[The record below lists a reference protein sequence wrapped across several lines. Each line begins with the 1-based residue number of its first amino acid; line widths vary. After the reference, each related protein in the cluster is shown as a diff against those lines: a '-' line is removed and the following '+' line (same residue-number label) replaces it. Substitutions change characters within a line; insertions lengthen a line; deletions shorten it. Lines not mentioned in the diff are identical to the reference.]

1 MILPVGTG
9 RHDALYLSQGKHATV
24 KRVAGIVALVGIVKH
39 KFGVVDTHRDI
50 GIDLLEYLHNLYQTR
65 IKVRRLLEIAP
76 RKGLADA
83 DVGKVGA

>member
-1 MILPVGTG
+1 MILTFDTG
-9 RHDALYLSQGKHATV
+9 CHDALYLSQGKHAPV
-24 KRVAGIVALVGIVKH
+24 KRVAGIVALVGIVEH
-39 KFGVVDTHRDI
+39 QFGMVDSHRDI

-65 IKVRRLLEIAP
+65 VEVRRLLEVAP